1 MNLANMAAGPAPWIA
16 SGPLATGA
24 DLSLQ
29 LGFALAGPVEA
40 PAAVPAAW
48 SWTNEPRDSARHGAE
63 LAALLVIL
71 QPVENDF
78 LPLEAEA
85 APPLPAE
92 MPLLPTAPPSH
103 AWGEPE
109 AWMIAPPMEQPLPE
123 WPML

>member
-1 MNLANMAAGPAPWIA
+1 MNLANMAAGPAPSPFA
-16 SGPLATGA
+16 AGT
-24 DLSLQ
+24 DLSLH
-29 LGFALAGPVEA
+29 LGFDLAA
-40 PAAVPAAW
+40 PTEPPPAW
-48 SWTNEPRDSARHGAE
+48 SWLGEARDNARHGAD

-92 MPLLPTAPPSH
+92 MPLLPTALPPAPPSH